1 MLKQKTE
8 YSRYYGD
15 FRGVD
20 FSSDHTLVSERRF
33 PYLVNMYKDY
43 AAGAG
48 QGIETIPGFRRRF
61 VAPTV
66 TGEDGKPKS
75 NKIHGIHSFKDKSG
89 KRRVYVH
96 AGDRLYGWNNYPE
109 YTGEARE
116 VIAVAKEY
124 DEHSSAIEGVGIATD
139 YAEVSVEYTSS
150 ADVRVLDIRAI
161 RVAGAQKWVSVYP
174 RAVFADEPTNTVYLP
189 EAYMVT
195 TTDIENGQ
203 RARVVFPKVIKDSNG
218 TVIASF
224 AAGDT
229 VEVAYAVVRGWGF
242 FSSRGNLERIS
253 IYGTA
258 LDGRTVYMF
267 DYYVGS
273 ASGYQ
278 LITDYNLIGSLT
290 CLDKTEIPERL
301 RGEISAAKKVKHIQY
316 SKSYNLEPIRWSSR
330 YSTSQMHIYVFCYKD
345 ESYVDETGENSQY
358 YQELEN
364 GEPIYVLKEN
374 CIVASEEA
382 DGAVIRVT
390 RVNSTCSSKSA
401 TALEFDEYA
410 AEGKSDYVSLSVGG
424 SFDGLSHVW
433 RGVGGEIDLAK
444 CRTAG
449 DILLV
454 PKDLLS
460 AGDRAVIRF
469 GETAAT
475 EISSKMSEHE
485 SQSFV
490 FNNRLYILDGKNYLY
505 IDVTPEEK
513 IEVETEVET
522 ETGIETR
529 TEIKVKPEE
538 TVVKRVAD
546 EAYIPTTYINIVVGG
561 ENADAGTEYEP
572 RNMLSPYFKH
582 TFVPVDSVTEYC
594 MNERDLDG
602 IKEVKVYGKV
612 MKEGEDADYT
622 VDLTDGKVIFSTPPE
637 LVKAGF
643 EAVAGTPGLKYTLT
657 DEGTYVCSGRG
668 TAEGTEIVIGNYYNG
683 ARVKEIGNAFNNKGL
698 TSVRISEGVIS
709 AGDYSFAGNS
719 SLKTVEFPNSLEHIG
734 FLAFRASGVTELT
747 IPKRVKTID
756 GFAFEESK
764 NLHTVE
770 FKGKPQDVSSRAFQ
784 GCENLE
790 NVTVAWSKGAFPWL
804 EDNLESLGATIT
816 YKGESADEEE
826 DELYYPEAY
835 AGVEITAVKAVYK
848 ASDVVTKNK
857 DGVTTTFKKYD
868 GMDEKVVSMIETA
881 TLCVIYDGRVFFSG
895 IPGKPNL
902 VLWCGRNLTGH
913 VDPSY
918 IGILNYVEDGLG
930 NSPITAMIPLA
941 NTLLVLKGDTE
952 FDGAVYYHTPYET
965 GIDVMP
971 VTYPSEHG
979 LTGIGCLGAA
989 CNFLD
994 DPVFISRLGLEAIG
1008 QLSVRYERAR
1018 EHRSS
1023 LIDAKLVNSPGLRDA
1038 KMCEWGG
1045 YLVLLV
1051 DGRIFLADSR
1061 QVYQNDRG
1069 EVEYEWYYLE
1079 DIGVFKNQRER
1090 FEYLTEWPSVFM
1102 REKEDETIPQSSE
1115 TTAPFTQGSLTS
1127 DTTAST
1133 ERVPMTVDYDG
1144 YSCEVKL
1151 ASEVYG
1157 ADVPAE
1163 IDNATPVV
1171 HSIVEIRYTVDGKEE
1186 RKAYQYSAAIYKENG
1201 VPKYALLC
1209 DGDDEMIE
1217 GEFSP
1222 AVVVKSIEDEC
1233 KADSAKGRIV
1243 ENLFFGTENGVVC
1256 SFNFDMR
1263 EADGTILAEHYTF
1276 DKRAIYSGCALK
1288 MDNCGIPHMTKTT
1301 VKKSTVIKV
1310 KSFQST
1316 AAKVR
1321 VRTNVNP
1328 YNEIARINAT
1338 RFSFDNL
1345 DFSDFSFVC
1354 GEDSLFSVKE
1364 KEKKWVE
1371 KQYFIYSDEYQKPF
1385 ALFYAA
1391 FKYFVAGK
1399 FKK

>member
-96 AGDRLYGWNNYPE
+96 AGDRLYDWASFPLE
-109 YTGEARE
+109 TGFSKE
-116 VIAVAKEY
+116 VKAVAKDY
-124 DEHSSAIEGVGIATD
+124 DEYSSSIEGVGIETD
-139 YAEVSVEYTSS
+139 YIKIEVAATTNMAASGGEVFI
-150 ADVRVLDIRAI
+150 DIRAI
-161 RVAGAQKWVSVYP
+161 RAVGSEKWISIYTEAVYYGENIDAIRLPKAYTFSQKKDDAGKLVS
-174 RAVFADEPTNTVYLP
+174 AIIK
-189 EAYMVT
+189 M
-195 TTDIENGQ
+195 
-203 RARVVFPKVIKDSNG
+203 PKVVKD
-218 TVIASF
+218 ASGAVVATF
-224 AAGDT
+224 AAGDSIEIQKT
-229 VEVAYAVVRGWGF
+229 ELDLRYPGSYRTRNNLWQSLDTSKKTPDGKRIVYYEWG
-242 FSSRGNLERIS
+242 
-253 IYGTA
+253 
-258 LDGRTVYMF
+258 DGRETPALATPVEYKINGND
-267 DYYVGS
+267 DY
-273 ASGYQ
+273 
-278 LITDYNLIGSLT
+278 SLT
-290 CLDKTEIPERL
+290 FISEGALLGVVELDD
-301 RGEISAAKKVKHIQY
+301 A
-316 SKSYNLEPIRWSSR
+316 IR
-330 YSTSQMHIYVFCYKD
+330 IAD
-345 ESYVDETGENSQY
+345 
-358 YQELEN
+358 
-364 GEPIYVLKEN
+364 
-374 CIVASEEA
+374 IVAS
-382 DGAVIRVT
+382 DGTVYKPMEPQRGLNAVWYVYFIVDDNGKAYQLTEDGEKISISRDEFGNTDFRV
-390 RVNSTCSSKSA
+390 RFLDHDWVRGVTC
-401 TALEFDEYA
+401 TALEYDEYT
-410 AEGKSDYVSLSVGG
+410 EGDNHYTDYVKITDENTAKNIELKSITKKGG
-424 SFDGLSHVW
+424 
-433 RGVGGEIDLAK
+433 
-444 CRTAG
+444 
-449 DILLV
+449 
-454 PKDLLS
+454 
-460 AGDRAVIRF
+460 
-469 GETAAT
+469 T
-475 EISSKMSEHE
+475 EISDYTRYDDGTILVKKEYLEEGAEVTLEYGSIEYVPIHEAMNEHE
-485 SQSFV
+485 SRSFV

-513 IEVETEVET
+513 IEVETEE
-522 ETGIETR
+522 G
-529 TEIKVKPEE
+529 TEIKVNPEK

-561 ENADAGTEYEP
+561 ENADAGTEYET

-622 VDLTDGKVIFSTPPE
+622 VDLTDGKVIFNTPPA
-637 LVKAGF
+637 LIKAGF
-643 EAVAGTPGLKYTLT
+643 EAVPGTPGLEYTLT
-657 DEGTYVCSGRG
+657 DAGTYICGGRG
-668 TAEGTEIVIGNYYNG
+668 SAVDTEIEIGNYYNG
-683 ARVKEIGNAFNNKGL
+683 ARVTEVKADAFARDSTI
-698 TSVRISEGVIS
+698 TSVKISEGIVSI
-709 AGDYSFAGNS
+709 GDRAFYINYSVKTLS
-719 SLKTVEFPNSLEHIG
+719 SVVLPNSLEYIG
-734 FLAFRASGVTELT
+734 KHAFQKSIIESVT
-747 IPKRVKTID
+747 IPKGV
-756 GFAFEESK
+756 A
-764 NLHTVE
+764 TVE
-770 FKGKPQDVSSRAFQ
+770 YRAFAASSELSKVTFKGKPEKISLGAFEE
-784 GCENLE
+784 CENLTSISVPWKKRE
-790 NVTVAWSKGAFPWL
+790 VPGAPWGAPNMTEDSVTYEVTPD
-804 EDNLESLGATIT
+804 EV
-816 YKGESADEEE
+816 GETEGFG
-826 DELYYPEAY
+826 YPELY
-835 AGVEITAVKAVYK
+835 AGVEITAIKAPGK
-848 ASDVVTKNK
+848 AEDVVVKNN
-857 DGVTTTFKKYD
+857 DGTTTTMKKCPYMYD
-868 GMDEKVVSMIETA
+868 NAIQMIESA
-881 TLCVIYDGRVFFSG
+881 TLCTVFDDRVFFSG
-895 IPGKPNL
+895 IPRCPRL
-902 VLWCGRNLTGH
+902 ILWCGRNLTGY

-918 IGILNYVEDGLG
+918 IGILNYVEDGVG
-930 NSPITAMIPLA
+930 NSPVTAMLPLA

-952 FDGAVYYHTPYET
+952 FDGAVYYHTPHET
-965 GIDVMP
+965 GVDVMP
-971 VTYPSEHG
+971 KTYPSEHG
-979 LTGIGCLGAA
+979 LSGIGCLGAA

-1023 LIDAKLVNSPGLRDA
+1023 LIDAKLVNLEGLRDA
-1038 KMCEWGG
+1038 KMCEWNG

-1079 DIGVFKNQRER
+1079 DIGVFEGQYKREK
-1090 FEYLTEWPSVFM
+1090 YIAEWPELFRDENGERLRLTVSHEGKEYTVQLVSDVFPDYPP
-1102 REKEDETIPQSSE
+1102 KEV
-1115 TTAPFTQGSLTS
+1115 AAGL
-1127 DTTAST
+1127 
-1133 ERVPMTVDYDG
+1133 
-1144 YSCEVKL
+1144 
-1151 ASEVYG
+1151 
-1157 ADVPAE
+1157 
-1163 IDNATPVV
+1163 PVV
-1171 HSIVEIRYTVDGKEE
+1171 VGEVEVNGKT
-1186 RKAYQYSAAIYKENG
+1186 YYYDAAIYSVG
-1201 VPKYALLC
+1201 GTPAYAFLC
-1209 DGDDEMIE
+1209 DGNGEMIG

-1222 AVVVKSIEDEC
+1222 AVTVKSIEEEC
-1233 KADSAKGRIV
+1233 KAKSAKGRVV

-1276 DKRAIYSGCALK
+1276 DERAIYSGCALK

-1338 RFSFDNL
+1338 RFSFENL